1 MFDTKEKRSGLE
13 EEQTHIHGGH
23 DKIAKTAEQVEEMQ
37 TSMADES
44 TELEIKN
51 KDINT
56 KKDEVMKDLERV

>member
-1 MFDTKEKRSGLE
+1 
-13 EEQTHIHGGH
+13 
-23 DKIAKTAEQVEEMQ
+23 MQ